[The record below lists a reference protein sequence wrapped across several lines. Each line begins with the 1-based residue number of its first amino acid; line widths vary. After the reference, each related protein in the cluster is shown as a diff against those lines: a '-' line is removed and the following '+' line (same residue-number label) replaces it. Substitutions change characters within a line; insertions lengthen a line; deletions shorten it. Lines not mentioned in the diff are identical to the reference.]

1 MERPGYELIALDMDG
16 TLLNSGQEITL
27 RAKRAV
33 EKILERDRQVV
44 FATGRCRSQVEE
56 YLDCFPGMRYLICEN
71 GASVCDLKKKTELF
85 RRPIAPEHI
94 LRVLE
99 AAESGLDDGDIIV
112 ALCMGNRPFMDQKD
126 RARLEEFGLGS
137 YRAVYEKTA
146 VWVEGLRPFYLE
158 NPLEVE
164 KVNLFFK
171 KRDVCSRICGRLRF
185 LPLSLAVSASGNLE
199 ITGRGV
205 NKGSGLALL
214 CGRLGL
220 PAEKTAAVGDGRND
234 LELFRTAGL
243 AIAMENA
250 CPEVRREATATV
262 PDCDHDGAAVAMERY
277 ML

>member
-1 MERPGYELIALDMDG
+1 
-16 TLLNSGQEITL
+16 
-27 RAKRAV
+27 
-33 EKILERDRQVV
+33 
-44 FATGRCRSQVEE
+44 
-56 YLDCFPGMRYLICEN
+56 
-71 GASVCDLKKKTELF
+71 
-85 RRPIAPEHI
+85 
-94 LRVLE
+94 
-99 AAESGLDDGDIIV
+99 
-112 ALCMGNRPFMDQKD
+112 MDQKD

-171 KRDVCSRICGRLRF
+171 KRDVCSRICSRLRF